1 MLGPV
6 PSIVVGS
13 DALNMIHYL
22 IFKTTLRGTG
32 VISICIVIICAF
44 SLNEEEGSKW
54 SHCDSNLR
62 LPTQKHRILRCVVQ
76 FVPNA

>member
-6 PSIVVGS
+6 PSIVLGS

-22 IFKTTLRGTG
+22 IFKTTIRGTG
-32 VISICIVIICAF
+32 VISIRIVIICAF

-54 SHCDSNLR
+54 SHYDPNLG

>member
-6 PSIVVGS
+6 PSIVLGS

-22 IFKTTLRGTG
+22 IFKTTIRGTG
-32 VISICIVIICAF
+32 VISIRIVIICAF

-54 SHCDSNLR
+54 SHYDSNLG
-62 LPTQKHRILRCVVQ
+62 LPTQKYRILRCVVQ

>member
-6 PSIVVGS
+6 PSTAFGS
-13 DALNMIHYL
+13 DALNMIQYL

-32 VISICIVIICAF
+32 VISILIVIVCAF

-54 SHCDSNLR
+54 SHYDSNLG
-62 LPTQKHRILRCVVQ
+62 LPTQKHRILCCVVQ
-76 FVPNA
+76 SVPNT